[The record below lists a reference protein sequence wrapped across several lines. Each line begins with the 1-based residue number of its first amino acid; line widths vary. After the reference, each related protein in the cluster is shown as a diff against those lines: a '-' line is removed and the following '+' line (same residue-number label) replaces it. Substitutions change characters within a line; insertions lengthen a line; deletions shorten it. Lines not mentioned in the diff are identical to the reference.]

1 MNMKKNMAKI
11 NYVVDLVIG
20 IGFLLA
26 AVSGIV
32 LLFAG
37 SGGAGADSFQGGRN
51 PRYLSET
58 LLLSRHTWN
67 DLHTWSS
74 IIMIAGVLGHLILHW
89 NWIVCMTRNLFA
101 KKKINTGRI
110 EACATE

>member
-1 MNMKKNMAKI
+1 MNKKKNTVKI

-37 SGGAGADSFQGGRN
+37 SGGAGAGGYQGGRN
-51 PRYLSET
+51 ARYTSEA
-58 LLLSRHTWN
+58 LLLSRHAWN

-101 KKKINTGRI
+101 KKKLTAGRI